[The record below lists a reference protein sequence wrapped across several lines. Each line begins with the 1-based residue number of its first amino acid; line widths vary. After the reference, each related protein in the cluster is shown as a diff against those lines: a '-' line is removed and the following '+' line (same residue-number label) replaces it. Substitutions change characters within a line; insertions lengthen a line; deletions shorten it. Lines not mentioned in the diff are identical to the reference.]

1 CSSAQEPLRAIPSC
15 AKNQPK
21 ADTPIVAP
29 RRCSAWT
36 ASGQSEGAGSDVVP
50 VETWP
55 PRGHA
60 SAMDP
65 LPPPRAFFL
74 MLFSGWVNR
83 HQQAMSDY
91 LLEENRIL
99 RRPTVRDDCAR
110 PMTSDA
116 DSP

>member
-1 CSSAQEPLRAIPSC
+1 
-15 AKNQPK
+15 
-21 ADTPIVAP
+21 
-29 RRCSAWT
+29 
-36 ASGQSEGAGSDVVP
+36 
-50 VETWP
+50 
-55 PRGHA
+55 
-60 SAMDP
+60 MDP